1 MTLKKVLLAV
11 GFRQLEEYIERQLR
25 KEFQFVEPTVY
36 REGIIR
42 SVGQKNPDII
52 VIRETLQ
59 GTENILSIIYEL
71 RQRYSKKR
79 IIFIAGKREVGDAL
93 LASLVSMN
101 VYDILYGDK
110 VKAQDI
116 IGLVRNPNEYKD
128 VQHLQPKPVFDD
140 RTNQVLFQA
149 PDIVEKEVIKEIVKE
164 VYVDNGKPEKPQVP
178 IKKPN
183 EVPEKTP
190 SVPDLKK
197 EEVEKKE
204 EPKEEVKE
212 EKVEVKK
219 EEPPKPSKKEKV
231 KEEPNDE
238 ENSKGKKG
246 LFDIFSPSAQPV
258 TVSGK
263 QKILTF
269 MGSKRGVGNTS
280 IAFNTAVSLAQR
292 NHKVLFM
299 ELEDRTPSV
308 AYWYELGGENLEHGI
323 DKALNGLSRK
333 QYKHVED
340 SIIKTV
346 DLQKTESTFKK
357 NYKKFP
363 ETLDFMF
370 FSNRYLTRQVVDN
383 IHIEEAVTRELYLHL
398 LFQLEYDFIILDVSA
413 NIWNETTLNALMY
426 SHKVYIT
433 TTQDVSTIGNALY
446 VLNELSKVGIHID
459 KKKNYIVNRFEKAD
473 LNIKEIEDWVQTKGV
488 LTVPDANKDFINANY
503 EGLPVLL
510 SSKNSQIKQAIQR
523 IEKTI

>member
-1 MTLKKVLLAV
+1 MQKVLLAI
-11 GFRQLEEYIERQLR
+11 GYRQLESYLEKQLK

-52 VIRETLQ
+52 VIRETLN

-79 IIFIAGKREVGDAL
+79 IVFIAGKREVGDAL

-101 VYDILYGDK
+101 VYDILYGEK

-116 IGLVRNPNEYKD
+116 VGLIRKPNEYRD

-140 RTNQVLFQA
+140 KTNQVLFQA
-149 PDIVEKEVIKEIVKE
+149 PDIHEKEVIKEIVKE
-164 VYVDNGKPEKPQVP
+164 VYVDNGKPDSPQISV
-178 IKKPN
+178 KKPI
-183 EVPEKTP
+183 EVPQTTP
-190 SVPDLKK
+190 STLDLKK
-197 EEVEKKE
+197 DEKVEEKE
-204 EPKEEVKE
+204 EPKEVVKE
-212 EKVEVKK
+212 EKVEVPK
-219 EEPPKPSKKEKV
+219 EEPKKVPKPKEEEEPKEK
-231 KEEPNDE
+231 
-238 ENSKGKKG
+238 KGI
-246 LFDIFSPSAQPV
+246 FDIFGSSQQPV
-258 TVSGK
+258 GVSGK

-269 MGSKRGVGNTS
+269 MGSKNGVGNTS
-280 IAFNTAVSLAQR
+280 IAFNTALSLAQR
-292 NHKVLFM
+292 KNKVLFM

-308 AYWYELGGENLEHGI
+308 AYWYELGGENLDHGI
-323 DKALNGLSRK
+323 DKALQGLADK
-333 QYKHVED
+333 NYKSVED
-340 SIIKTV
+340 SIIKSNE
-346 DLQKTESTFKK
+346 LQQTESAFKK

-370 FSNRYLTRQVVDN
+370 FSNRYLTRHAIDN
-383 IHIEEAVTRELYLHL
+383 IHIEESVTRELFLHL
-398 LFQLEYDFIILDVSA
+398 LFQLEYDFIILDVSS
-413 NIWNETTLNALMY
+413 NIWDETTLNALMY
-426 SHKVYIT
+426 SHKVFIT

-459 KKKNYIVNRFEKAD
+459 KKKHYIVNRFEKAD

-510 SSKNSQIKQAIQR
+510 SSKNSQIKQAFLR